1 MEKYDLDDPY
11 LVEFIEKYKDYTYEE
26 LGDAFDELNPLDLQ
40 SYTRESEYVRSEKGE
55 SMTSFPPLSTRRRI
69 RRWNALDYL
78 TRSEVMSMIDEDVKY
93 LKAAVERS

>member
-40 SYTRESEYVRSEKGE
+40 SYTRESEYVRSEKSRIAE
-55 SMTSFPPLSTRRRI
+55 RRVDDELSTI
-69 RRWNALDYL
+69 VD
-78 TRSEVMSMIDEDVKY
+78 S
-93 LKAAVERS
+93 